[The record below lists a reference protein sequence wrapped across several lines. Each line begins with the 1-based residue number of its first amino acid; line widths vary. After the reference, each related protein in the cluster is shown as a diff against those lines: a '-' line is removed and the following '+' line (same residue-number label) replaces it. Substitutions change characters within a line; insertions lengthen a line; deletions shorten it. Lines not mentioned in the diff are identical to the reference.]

1 MRKKRDHHEK
11 VVQRYKSKEFNEE
24 NVSLFQKNM
33 YSVQTDAFKNE
44 DNEDE
49 NDENNDKVFFTDNNL
64 VIKVSNGNNENG
76 DESSKKVSRKRK
88 HQEIIDKE
96 HFIPYK
102 PKNFNQEKA

>member
-1 MRKKRDHHEK
+1 MRKKREHHEK

-44 DNEDE
+44 DDDE
-49 NDENNDKVFFTDNNL
+49 NDNENDKVFFTDNNL
-64 VIKVSNGNNENG
+64 VIKVSNGNENG
-76 DESSKKVSRKRK
+76 DEASKKASRKRK

>member
-1 MRKKRDHHEK
+1 MPWTEVLH
-11 VVQRYKSKEFNEE
+11 
-24 NVSLFQKNM
+24 VSASGASVPSPHSNSFPLKNWEVCK
-33 YSVQTDAFKNE
+33 Y
-44 DNEDE
+44 
-49 NDENNDKVFFTDNNL
+49 KVFFTDNNL